1 MIGMSAAR
9 TLCIFTVLLPIDLAL
24 QPIHAVAQQQT
35 GPQATMAND
44 DLAQVKQALQQE
56 REQSET
62 LARELT
68 GAWRE
73 LRSQATKSADNA
85 ALNQQLSDLQQAL
98 QQAEASATAYQEL
111 LTQERARTQ
120 DLQQQLAARP
130 DATPGEGHSTT
141 AEPSGA
147 RGATPVPATDK
158 PATASL
164 PTGDK
169 PVTATA
175 PSDDRPATAA
185 AGQEPPPPS
194 HGLVV
199 RVKLPDTGGATQ
211 VSATEKPATVPLPA
225 RDKPTMAAVPADDR
239 PATLAGR
246 PAAAETPAS
255 AEVVRLLSRAR
266 VLLSQGNIGTARIVL
281 DRAAES
287 GNAPALFALAETY
300 DPIILAAWGTFGT
313 QGDAARAREL
323 YAKALAGGVRAAG
336 DRLNALRE

>member
-9 TLCIFTVLLPIDLAL
+9 TLFIFTVLLPIDLAL
-24 QPIHAVAQQQT
+24 QPILAVAQQQT

-56 REQSET
+56 REQSER
-62 LARELT
+62 LARELA
-68 GAWRE
+68 GAWRA

-85 ALNQQLSDLQQAL
+85 ALNQQLGDLQQAL

-111 LTQERARTQ
+111 LAQERARTQ

-141 AEPSGA
+141 AELSGA

-175 PSDDRPATAA
+175 PSDGRPATAV

-194 HGLVV
+194 HGPVA

-239 PATLAGR
+239 PATLPGR
-246 PAAAETPAS
+246 PAAETPAS

-313 QGDAARAREL
+313 QGDAARARDL
-323 YAKALAGGVRAAG
+323 YAKALAGGVGAAG

>member
-9 TLCIFTVLLPIDLAL
+9 TLFIFTVLLPIDLAL

-56 REQSET
+56 REQSER
-62 LARELT
+62 LARELA
-68 GAWRE
+68 GAWRA

-85 ALNQQLSDLQQAL
+85 ALNQQLGDLQQAL

-111 LTQERARTQ
+111 LAQERARTQ
-120 DLQQQLAARP
+120 DLQQQLATRP

-141 AEPSGA
+141 AELSGA

-175 PSDDRPATAA
+175 PSDGRPATAV

-194 HGLVV
+194 HGPVA

-239 PATLAGR
+239 PATLPGR
-246 PAAAETPAS
+246 PAAETPAS

-313 QGDAARAREL
+313 QGDAARARDL
-323 YAKALAGGVRAAG
+323 YAKALAGGVGAAG

>member
-9 TLCIFTVLLPIDLAL
+9 TLFIFTVLLPIDLAL

-56 REQSET
+56 REQSER
-62 LARELT
+62 LARELA
-68 GAWRE
+68 GAWRA

-85 ALNQQLSDLQQAL
+85 ALNQQLGDLQQAL

-111 LTQERARTQ
+111 LAQERARTQ

-141 AEPSGA
+141 AELSGA

-175 PSDDRPATAA
+175 PSDGRPATAV

-194 HGLVV
+194 HGPVA

-239 PATLAGR
+239 PATLPGR
-246 PAAAETPAS
+246 PAAETPAS

-313 QGDAARAREL
+313 QGDAARARDL
-323 YAKALAGGVRAAG
+323 YAKALAGGVGAAG